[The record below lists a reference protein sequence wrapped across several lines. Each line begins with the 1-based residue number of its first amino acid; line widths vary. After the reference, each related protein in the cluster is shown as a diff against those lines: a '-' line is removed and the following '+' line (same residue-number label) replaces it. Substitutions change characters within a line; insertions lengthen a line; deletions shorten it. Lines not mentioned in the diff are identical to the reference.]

1 MFQKVDNDKFK
12 IMENAAQA
20 IMNKYLAVY
29 TEDVSDSEWTTINI
43 DIKKKF
49 REFDAALSLANGIPV
64 VGARRGMLQLPV
76 QPILIDVEANDSDA
90 GAEKSGRDTQTI
102 KM

>member
-29 TEDVSDSEWTTINI
+29 TGDVSDSEWTTISL

-49 REFDAALSLANGIPV
+49 REFDAA
-64 VGARRGMLQLPV
+64 RKW
-76 QPILIDVEANDSDA
+76 DSC
-90 GAEKSGRDTQTI
+90 SRS
-102 KM
+102 